1 MKKLSPRQL
10 RRLQARM
17 LGNLG
22 LNVKELGRADRVI
35 IRFADKEIILEGPNI
50 LEMKVENESIYQ
62 VIGGERVEGEAE
74 EVRREK
80 YEPEEEDVMLVVA
93 QTGASEEE
101 ARSALIES
109 QGDLAKAILMLKA
122 TKS

>member
-1 MKKLSPRQL
+1 
-10 RRLQARM
+10 M

-22 LNVKELGRADRVI
+22 LNVKELGKADRVI
-35 IRFADKEIILEGPNI
+35 IRFADKEIVLDGPNI

-62 VIGGERVEGEAE
+62 VIGGERVEGEAG
-74 EVRREK
+74 EVRKEK